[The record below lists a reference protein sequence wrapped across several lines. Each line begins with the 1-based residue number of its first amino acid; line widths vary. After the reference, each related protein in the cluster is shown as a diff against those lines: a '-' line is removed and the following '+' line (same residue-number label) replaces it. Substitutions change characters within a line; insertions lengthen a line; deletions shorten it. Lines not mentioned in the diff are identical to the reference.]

1 MFGGGREESE
11 KSVGSIVDEEKK
23 ERMNFIDGRS
33 YKSTMVIV
41 DWIYDSNGKV
51 IELFF
56 FFYS

>member
-1 MFGGGREESE
+1 MR
-11 KSVGSIVDEEKK
+11 KKK

-56 FFYS
+56 FSIHNKNFGF